1 MSHRMLTVYPED
13 NMIVVD
19 ALNKDKYSRNIT
31 LKSTFKER
39 VYIDGLRLPAELD
52 GVIVFARTPTVAVLK
67 YGDMWTFEVTI
78 DPSVAS
84 LCCFG
89 GLLPTHA
96 SRDISGERA
105 VAGFCKDQCQREC
118 N

>member
-1 MSHRMLTVYPED
+1 MYPED

-19 ALNKDKYSRNIT
+19 ALNKDKYNRNIT

-84 LCCFG
+84 LCCFWWFVADSCFQRHQWRTSG
-89 GLLPTHA
+89 CWLL
-96 SRDISGERA
+96 
-105 VAGFCKDQCQREC
+105 
-118 N
+118 